1 MRRCIEVAVEMVH
14 SFCLLLQD
22 LLTDATV
29 QPTPYTLLCVLGYM
43 TTALLILDVRVLAL
57 LLPPALLGTCNLRL
71 STRKGT
77 DVGDGP
83 ITPETPVKA
92 ANGEFPLS
100 SSYAGTVSHSW
111 IRVTP

>member
-43 TTALLILDVRVLAL
+43 TTALFILDVRILAL
-57 LLPPALLGTCNLRL
+57 LLPPALLGTCNFRL
-71 STRKGT
+71 STRKPT

-83 ITPETPVKA
+83 ITPETPVKT
-92 ANGEFPLS
+92 ANGKLPSVPHAL
-100 SSYAGTVSHSW
+100 GTASHPR
-111 IRVTP
+111 IRVIP